1 MNVLI
6 ICGDHYRNLHLAYAI
21 LKTNLVKNYKI
32 VVLKRENIIQ
42 NCPKSLTKNQKKN
55 WKIHFAKRLK
65 VENKYFKFNF
75 SKILKN
81 ESEVIYIKDINELIK
96 LNKKIRFK
104 KNFEQCYISGLPILN
119 QGLMNLLPIYTIN
132 LHLGLIPH
140 FKGALPS
147 IWPNYFFKPHYTGT
161 TYHIIDHYVDTGEI
175 IHQNL
180 AKLNSKFGLHELICN
195 ANKAAFDDIKFVLKY
210 IDLRI
215 KKRIKPNKNKS
226 LIIKGKTFKRS
237 DFNPEIYNIIYGFY
251 NDRITEV
258 FLKNNKKYKKPEII
272 SLNKKSK

>member
-32 VVLKRENIIQ
+32 IVFKRENIIQ

-81 ESEVIYIKDINELIK
+81 ESDVIYIKDINELIK
-96 LNKKIRFK
+96 LNKKIGFK

-195 ANKAAFDDIKFVLKY
+195 ANKAAFDDVKFVLKY

-226 LIIKGKTFKRS
+226 LVIKGKTFKRS

-258 FLKNNKKYKKPEII
+258 FLKNNKRYKKPEII

>member
-96 LNKKIRFK
+96 LDKKIRFK

-226 LIIKGKTFKRS
+226 LVIKGKTFKRS

-258 FLKNNKKYKKPEII
+258 FLKNNKRYKKPEII

>member
-96 LNKKIRFK
+96 LNKKIKFK

-237 DFNPEIYNIIYGFY
+237 DFNPEIYNIIYVFY

>member
-226 LIIKGKTFKRS
+226 LVIKGKTFKRS

-258 FLKNNKKYKKPEII
+258 FLKNNKRYKKPEII

>member
-1 MNVLI
+1 MNALI

-21 LKTNLVKNYKI
+21 LKTNLVKKYKI
-32 VVLKRENIIQ
+32 IVFKRENIIQ
-42 NCPKSLTKNQKKN
+42 SCPKSLTKNQKKN

-75 SKILKN
+75 SKISKN
-81 ESEVIYIKDINELIK
+81 ESEIIYIKDINELIK
-96 LNKKIRFK
+96 LNKQIKFK

-119 QGLMNLLPIYTIN
+119 QRLMNLLPIYTIN

-180 AKLNSKFGLHELICN
+180 AKLNSGFGLHELICS
-195 ANKAAFDDIKFVLKY
+195 ANKAAFDDIKFVLKH

-215 KKRIKPNKNKS
+215 KKRIKPNKNKT

-237 DFNPEIYNIIYGFY
+237 DFNPEIYNVIYGY
-251 NDRITEV
+251 YKDKILEI
-258 FLKNNKKYKKPEII
+258 FLKNNKNYKKPEII
-272 SLNKKSK
+272 SLNRKSR

>member
-1 MNVLI
+1 MSKKFN
-6 ICGDHYRNLHLAYAI
+6 
-21 LKTNLVKNYKI
+21 
-32 VVLKRENIIQ
+32 Q
-42 NCPKSLTKNQKKN
+42 KSKKN

-81 ESEVIYIKDINELIK
+81 ESDVIYIKDINELIK
-96 LNKKIRFK
+96 LNKKIGFK

-180 AKLNSKFGLHELICN
+180 AKLNGKFGLHELICD

-226 LIIKGKTFKRS
+226 LVIKGKTFKRS

-258 FLKNNKKYKKPEII
+258 FLKNNKRYKKPEII

>member
-1 MNVLI
+1 VNALI

-21 LKTNLVKNYKI
+21 LKTNLVKKYKI
-32 VVLKRENIIQ
+32 IVFKRENIIQ
-42 NCPKSLTKNQKKN
+42 SCPKSLTKNQKKN

-75 SKILKN
+75 SKISKN
-81 ESEVIYIKDINELIK
+81 ESEIIYIKDINELIK
-96 LNKKIRFK
+96 LNKQIKFK

-119 QGLMNLLPIYTIN
+119 QRLMNLLPIYTIN

-180 AKLNSKFGLHELICN
+180 AKLNSGFGLHELICS
-195 ANKAAFDDIKFVLKY
+195 ANKAAFDDIKFVLKH

-215 KKRIKPNKNKS
+215 KKRIKPNKNKT

-237 DFNPEIYNIIYGFY
+237 DFNPEIYNVIYGY
-251 NDRITEV
+251 YKDKISEI
-258 FLKNNKKYKKPEII
+258 FLKNNKNYKKPKII
-272 SLNKKSK
+272 SLNRKSK

>member
-96 LNKKIRFK
+96 LNKKIKFK

-226 LIIKGKTFKRS
+226 LVIKGKTFKRS

-251 NDRITEV
+251 NDRITKV
-258 FLKNNKKYKKPEII
+258 FLKNNKRYKKPEII
-272 SLNKKSK
+272 RLNKKSK

>member
-1 MNVLI
+1 MNALI

-21 LKTNLVKNYKI
+21 LKTNLVKKYKI
-32 VVLKRENIIQ
+32 IVFKRENIIQ
-42 NCPKSLTKNQKKN
+42 SCPKSLTKNQKKN

-75 SKILKN
+75 SKISKN
-81 ESEVIYIKDINELIK
+81 ESEIIYIKDINELIK
-96 LNKKIRFK
+96 LNKQIKFK

-119 QGLMNLLPIYTIN
+119 QRLMNLLPIYTIN

-180 AKLNSKFGLHELICN
+180 AKLNSGFGLHELICS
-195 ANKAAFDDIKFVLKY
+195 ANKAAFDDIKFVLKH

-215 KKRIKPNKNKS
+215 KKRIKKNKNKTF
-226 LIIKGKTFKRS
+226 IIKGKTFKRS
-237 DFNPEIYNIIYGFY
+237 DFNPEIYNVIYGY
-251 NDRITEV
+251 YKDKKLEI
-258 FLKNNKKYKKPEII
+258 FLKNNKNYKKPEII
-272 SLNKKSK
+272 SLNRKSR

>member
-1 MNVLI
+1 MNALI

-21 LKTNLVKNYKI
+21 LKTNLVKKYKI
-32 VVLKRENIIQ
+32 IVFKRENIIQ
-42 NCPKSLTKNQKKN
+42 SCPKSLTKNQKKN

-75 SKILKN
+75 SKISKN
-81 ESEVIYIKDINELIK
+81 ESEIIYIKDINELIK
-96 LNKKIRFK
+96 LNKQIKFK

-119 QGLMNLLPIYTIN
+119 QRLMNLLPIYTIN

-180 AKLNSKFGLHELICN
+180 AKLNSGFGLHELICS
-195 ANKAAFDDIKFVLKY
+195 ANKAAFDDIKLVLKH
-210 IDLRI
+210 INLRI
-215 KKRIKPNKNKS
+215 KKRIKPNKNKT

-237 DFNPEIYNIIYGFY
+237 DFNPEIYNVIYGY
-251 NDRITEV
+251 YKDKILEI
-258 FLKNNKKYKKPEII
+258 FLKNNKNYKKPEII
-272 SLNKKSK
+272 SLNRKSR

>member
-96 LNKKIRFK
+96 LNKKIKFK

-180 AKLNSKFGLHELICN
+180 AKLNGKFGLHELICN

-226 LIIKGKTFKRS
+226 LVIKGKTFKRS

-258 FLKNNKKYKKPEII
+258 FLKNNKRYKKPEII

>member
-1 MNVLI
+1 MNALI

-21 LKTNLVKNYKI
+21 LKTNLVKKYKI
-32 VVLKRENIIQ
+32 IVFKRENIIQ
-42 NCPKSLTKNQKKN
+42 SCPKSLTKNQKKN

-75 SKILKN
+75 SKISKN
-81 ESEVIYIKDINELIK
+81 ESEIIYIKDINELIK
-96 LNKKIRFK
+96 LNKQIKFK

-119 QGLMNLLPIYTIN
+119 QRLMNLLPIYTIN

-180 AKLNSKFGLHELICN
+180 AKLNSGFGLHELICS
-195 ANKAAFDDIKFVLKY
+195 ANKAAFDDIKFVLKH

-215 KKRIKPNKNKS
+215 KKRIKPNKNKT

-237 DFNPEIYNIIYGFY
+237 DFNPEIYNVIYGY
-251 NDRITEV
+251 YKDKISEI
-258 FLKNNKKYKKPEII
+258 FLKNNKNYKKPKII
-272 SLNKKSK
+272 SLNRKSK

>member
-1 MNVLI
+1 MFL
-6 ICGDHYRNLHLAYAI
+6 REKI
-21 LKTNLVKNYKI
+21 LFK
-32 VVLKRENIIQ
+32 
-42 NCPKSLTKNQKKN
+42 NCPKSLTKIKKN

-81 ESEVIYIKDINELIK
+81 ESDVIYIKDINELIK
-96 LNKKIRFK
+96 LNKKIGFK
-104 KNFEQCYISGLPILN
+104 KNFEKCYISGLPILN

-180 AKLNSKFGLHELICN
+180 AKLNGKFGLHELICN

-226 LIIKGKTFKRS
+226 LVIKGKTFKRS

-258 FLKNNKKYKKPEII
+258 FLKNNKRYKKPEII

>member
-180 AKLNSKFGLHELICN
+180 AKLNGKFGLHELICN

-258 FLKNNKKYKKPEII
+258 FLKNNKRYKKPEII

>member
-32 VVLKRENIIQ
+32 IVFKRENIIQ
-42 NCPKSLTKNQKKN
+42 SCPKSLTKNQKKN

-75 SKILKN
+75 SKISKN
-81 ESEVIYIKDINELIK
+81 ESEIIYIKDINELIK
-96 LNKKIRFK
+96 LNKKIKFK

-119 QGLMNLLPIYTIN
+119 QRLMNLLPIYTIN

-180 AKLNSKFGLHELICN
+180 AKLNSEFGMHELICS
-195 ANKAAFDDIKFVLKY
+195 ANKAAFDDIKFVLKH
-210 IDLRI
+210 INLRI

-237 DFNPEIYNIIYGFY
+237 DFNPEIYNVIYGY
-251 NDRITEV
+251 YKDKISEV
-258 FLKNNKKYKKPEII
+258 FLKNNKNYKKPKII
-272 SLNKKSK
+272 SLNRKSK

>member
-1 MNVLI
+1 MNALI

-21 LKTNLVKNYKI
+21 LKTNLVKKYKI
-32 VVLKRENIIQ
+32 IVFKRENIIQ
-42 NCPKSLTKNQKKN
+42 SCPKSLTKNQKKN

-75 SKILKN
+75 SKISKN
-81 ESEVIYIKDINELIK
+81 ESEIIYIKDINELIK
-96 LNKKIRFK
+96 LNKKIKFK

-119 QGLMNLLPIYTIN
+119 QRLMNLLPIYTIN

-180 AKLNSKFGLHELICN
+180 AKLNSGFGLHELICS
-195 ANKAAFDDIKFVLKY
+195 ANKAAFDDIKFVLKH

-215 KKRIKPNKNKS
+215 KKRIKPNKNKT

-237 DFNPEIYNIIYGFY
+237 DFNPEIYNVIYGY
-251 NDRITEV
+251 YKDKILEI
-258 FLKNNKKYKKPEII
+258 FLKNNKNYKKPEII
-272 SLNKKSK
+272 SLNRKSR

>member
-96 LNKKIRFK
+96 LNKKIKFK

-272 SLNKKSK
+272 SLDKTSK

>member
-6 ICGDHYRNLHLAYAI
+6 ICGDHYRNLNLAYAI

-96 LNKKIRFK
+96 LNKKIKFK

-226 LIIKGKTFKRS
+226 LVIKGKTFKRS

-251 NDRITEV
+251 NDRITKV
-258 FLKNNKKYKKPEII
+258 FLKNNKRYKKPEII
-272 SLNKKSK
+272 RLNKKSK

>member
-1 MNVLI
+1 MNALI

-21 LKTNLVKNYKI
+21 LKTNLVKKYKI
-32 VVLKRENIIQ
+32 IVFKRENIIQ
-42 NCPKSLTKNQKKN
+42 SCPKSLTKNQKKN

-75 SKILKN
+75 SKISKN
-81 ESEVIYIKDINELIK
+81 ESEIIYIKDINELIK
-96 LNKKIRFK
+96 LNKQIKFK

-119 QGLMNLLPIYTIN
+119 QRLMNLLPIYTIN

-180 AKLNSKFGLHELICN
+180 AKLNSGFGLHELICS
-195 ANKAAFDDIKFVLKY
+195 ANKAAFDDIKFVLKH

-215 KKRIKPNKNKS
+215 KKRIKPNKNKT

-237 DFNPEIYNIIYGFY
+237 DFNPEIYNVIYGY
-251 NDRITEV
+251 YKDKILEI
-258 FLKNNKKYKKPEII
+258 FLKNNKNYKKPKII
-272 SLNKKSK
+272 SLNRKSK

>member
-1 MNVLI
+1 VNALI

-21 LKTNLVKNYKI
+21 LKTNLVKKYKI
-32 VVLKRENIIQ
+32 IVFKRENIIQ
-42 NCPKSLTKNQKKN
+42 SCPKSLTKNQKKN

-75 SKILKN
+75 SKISKN
-81 ESEVIYIKDINELIK
+81 ESEIIYIKDINELIK
-96 LNKKIRFK
+96 LNKQIKFK

-119 QGLMNLLPIYTIN
+119 QRLMNLLPIYTIN

-180 AKLNSKFGLHELICN
+180 AKLNSGFGLHELICS
-195 ANKAAFDDIKFVLKY
+195 ANKAAFDDIKFVLKH

-215 KKRIKPNKNKS
+215 KKRIKPNKNKT

-237 DFNPEIYNIIYGFY
+237 DFNPEIYNVIYGY
-251 NDRITEV
+251 YKDKILEI
-258 FLKNNKKYKKPEII
+258 FLKNNKNYKKPEII
-272 SLNKKSK
+272 SLNRKSR

>member
-32 VVLKRENIIQ
+32 IVFKRENIIQ
-42 NCPKSLTKNQKKN
+42 NCQKSLTKNQKKN

-226 LIIKGKTFKRS
+226 LVIKGKTFKRS

-251 NDRITEV
+251 NDRITKV
-258 FLKNNKKYKKPEII
+258 FLKNNKRYKKPEII
-272 SLNKKSK
+272 RLNKKSK

>member
-32 VVLKRENIIQ
+32 VVLKRGNIIQ

-81 ESEVIYIKDINELIK
+81 ESDVIYIKDINELIK
-96 LNKKIRFK
+96 LNKKIKFK

-226 LIIKGKTFKRS
+226 LVIKGKTFKRS

-258 FLKNNKKYKKPEII
+258 FLKNNKRYKKPEII

>member
-1 MNVLI
+1 MNALI

-21 LKTNLVKNYKI
+21 LKTNLVKSYKI
-32 VVLKRENIIQ
+32 VVFKRENIIQ
-42 NCPKSLTKNQKKN
+42 SCPKNLTKNQKKN

-75 SKILKN
+75 SKISNNK
-81 ESEVIYIKDINELIK
+81 SEIIYIKDINELIK
-96 LNKKIRFK
+96 LNKQIKFK

-119 QGLMNLLPIYTIN
+119 QRLMNLLPIYTIN

-180 AKLNSKFGLHELICN
+180 AKLNSEFGMHELICS
-195 ANKAAFDDIKFVLKY
+195 ANKAAFDDIKFVLKH
-210 IDLRI
+210 INLRI

-237 DFNPEIYNIIYGFY
+237 DFNPEIYNVIYGDY
-251 NDRITEV
+251 KDKISEV
-258 FLKNNKKYKKPEII
+258 FLKNNKNYKKPKII
-272 SLNKKSK
+272 SLNRKSK

>member
-96 LNKKIRFK
+96 LNKKIKFK

-180 AKLNSKFGLHELICN
+180 AKLNSKFGLHELICD

-226 LIIKGKTFKRS
+226 LVIKGKTFKRS

-251 NDRITEV
+251 NDRITKV
-258 FLKNNKKYKKPEII
+258 FLKNNKRYKKPEII

>member
-1 MNVLI
+1 MNALI

-21 LKTNLVKNYKI
+21 LKTNLVKKYKI
-32 VVLKRENIIQ
+32 IVFKRENIIQ
-42 NCPKSLTKNQKKN
+42 SCPKSLTKNQKKN

-75 SKILKN
+75 SKISKN
-81 ESEVIYIKDINELIK
+81 ESEIIYIKDINELIK
-96 LNKKIRFK
+96 LNKQIKFK

-119 QGLMNLLPIYTIN
+119 QRLMNLLPIYTIN

-180 AKLNSKFGLHELICN
+180 AKLNSGFGLHELICS
-195 ANKAAFDDIKFVLKY
+195 ANKAAFDDIKFVLKH

-215 KKRIKPNKNKS
+215 KKRIKPNKNKT

-237 DFNPEIYNIIYGFY
+237 DFNPEIYNVIYGY
-251 NDRITEV
+251 YKDKISEI
-258 FLKNNKKYKKPEII
+258 FLKNNKNYKKPEII
-272 SLNKKSK
+272 SLNRKSR

>member
-1 MNVLI
+1 MNALI

-21 LKTNLVKNYKI
+21 LKTNLVKKYKI
-32 VVLKRENIIQ
+32 IVFKRENIIQ
-42 NCPKSLTKNQKKN
+42 SCPKSLTKNQKKN

-75 SKILKN
+75 SKISKN
-81 ESEVIYIKDINELIK
+81 ESEIIYIKDINELIK
-96 LNKKIRFK
+96 LNKQIKFK

-119 QGLMNLLPIYTIN
+119 QRLMNLLPIYTIN

-180 AKLNSKFGLHELICN
+180 AKLNSGFGLHELICS
-195 ANKAAFDDIKFVLKY
+195 ANKAAFDDIKLVLKH
-210 IDLRI
+210 I
-215 KKRIKPNKNKS
+215 N
-226 LIIKGKTFKRS
+226 
-237 DFNPEIYNIIYGFY
+237 
-251 NDRITEV
+251 
-258 FLKNNKKYKKPEII
+258 
-272 SLNKKSK
+272 